1 MVSFKNKVQLIGY
14 IGQEVQLRKLN
25 NGTSVATISLA
36 TNNSYK
42 KANGEVVKTTDW
54 HTLIAWGRT
63 AELFHELTG
72 KGKQVAVCGQL
83 RYNTYNDKNGKPQ
96 RTTQIFVQEF
106 LVLSPAD
113 KHSPK

>member
-1 MVSFKNKVQLIGY
+1 
-14 IGQEVQLRKLN
+14 
-25 NGTSVATISLA
+25 
-36 TNNSYK
+36 
-42 KANGEVVKTTDW
+42 
-54 HTLIAWGRT
+54 RT

-72 KGKQVAVCGQL
+72 KGKQVAICGQL

-113 KHSPK
+113 KHSSK